1 MLDST
6 FEFRL
11 SAAGRQ
17 ELAAL
22 ADAVGVSQADVVR
35 ISLRRM
41 AAEHLRKAKRDAAP
55 AMPAVMPASPTSLAT
70 MSLPELLALRDELA
84 LQRSPSPEASRQYD
98 EVNQQIIIRE
108 MRSAPR

>member
-41 AAEHLRKAKRDAAP
+41 AAEHLRKAKRDA
-55 AMPAVMPASPTSLAT
+55 
-70 MSLPELLALRDELA
+70 LA

-108 MRSAPR
+108 MRGAPR

>member
-6 FEFRL
+6 FEFRI

-17 ELAAL
+17 ELARL
-22 ADAVGVSQADVVR
+22 ADAIGVSAADVVR
-35 ISLRRM
+35 MSLRKM
-41 AAEHLRKAKRDAAP
+41 SAAHSRKVRRAAQAP
-55 AMPAVMPASPTSLAT
+55 AMHTGASSIAAMSLA
-70 MSLPELLALRDELA
+70 ELLKLRDELA
-84 LQRSPSPEASRQYD
+84 LKSSPEASREYD